1 VGISQDTPPNYTG
14 SFYEQTVS
22 IGATGST
29 SINLTSGSPLPLQ
42 KTNSVVVI
50 PIRDTYNYVTALGRP
65 DVSNASTLLPAD
77 IAALTPQMTATRDAW
92 FKPFTYGLA
101 TWNVTTLPMV
111 TSAPLREVSPD
122 NVDLDGFLVAA
133 GLTGLKQQYDRI
145 VFYFSQQRADG
156 TDVVDP
162 IGFVFALGRQY
173 VGFQSSYT
181 RIVAPG
187 LPSPY
192 ILHEF
197 MHNHEAYNF
206 DVLGLYNGIAGLHGG
221 GQHGYQSEGSSGET
235 DFVKFY
241 RRYLRSQ
248 IAELDGMNV
257 DTQWPSIPT
266 SADIWVG
273 LFQTVRVYTG
283 K

>member
-1 VGISQDTPPNYTG
+1 TG

-111 TSAPLREVSPD
+111 TSAP
-122 NVDLDGFLVAA
+122 
-133 GLTGLKQQYDRI
+133 
-145 VFYFSQQRADG
+145 
-156 TDVVDP
+156 
-162 IGFVFALGRQY
+162 
-173 VGFQSSYT
+173 
-181 RIVAPG
+181 
-187 LPSPY
+187 
-192 ILHEF
+192 
-197 MHNHEAYNF
+197 
-206 DVLGLYNGIAGLHGG
+206 
-221 GQHGYQSEGSSGET
+221 
-235 DFVKFY
+235 
-241 RRYLRSQ
+241 
-248 IAELDGMNV
+248 
-257 DTQWPSIPT
+257 
-266 SADIWVG
+266 
-273 LFQTVRVYTG
+273 
-283 K
+283 